1 MRVFRLLKIANVASR
16 YGLDEMVLE
25 QVPEEKPSST
35 LDARL
40 LKGSS

>member
-1 MRVFRLLKIANVASR
+1 MRVFRLLKIATVASR

-25 QVPEEKPSST
+25 HEPEEKPSST

-40 LKGSS
+40 PNGGS